1 MIKLTTSHLCW
12 AIIAMSCR
20 YIMRIFQYFSKVY
33 SYVLNSKLMMAFNMT
48 GINMID
54 LFWDIGQISN
64 LKTEIILDMFLDYS
78 RVKLE
83 LY

>member
-1 MIKLTTSHLCW
+1 
-12 AIIAMSCR
+12 
-20 YIMRIFQYFSKVY
+20 
-33 SYVLNSKLMMAFNMT
+33 MMAFNMT

-64 LKTEIILDMFLDYS
+64 LKIEIILNTFLDYS

-83 LY
+83 LYQAYPQNFRKKHTLNNP

>member
-1 MIKLTTSHLCW
+1 
-12 AIIAMSCR
+12 
-20 YIMRIFQYFSKVY
+20 
-33 SYVLNSKLMMAFNMT
+33 MAFNMT
-48 GINMID
+48 GINLID

-64 LKTEIILDMFLDYS
+64 LKIEIILNTFLDYS